1 MYGKN
6 RVQQNESNDMDSPST
21 STPNLQWF
29 IMPETVLMT
38 DANLII
44 ETTITPNTK
53 SFNQSLRG
61 HDLLKLVADDEVQV
75 IREIVKK
82 TQIGDGNPV
91 VESITRNRFM
101 NDITYKISPVLD
113 MAGNIVQYLIT
124 RTISSARKEPAPP
137 RFMERKQS
145 GSKVANDIEVHQKS
159 SIGGDKIL
167 SKFIKV
173 VENADPSVAA
183 AIWLAERTNASTL
196 HLVAFPKIRELI
208 GVKVSV
214 SKKHLDINK
223 HELSS
228 IPLKDSHFQTPE
240 LISKL
245 ADHNLFTESSV
256 PLYNTSHL
264 LVGLLVF
271 YGPKNYQPSLS
282 LKDLV
287 NDATS
292 LVESVISL
300 EQDHQTSRNLIEER
314 ISTSLN
320 ASPENNATLIVD
332 FHGRLQFIS
341 TVVRDMLGLS
351 KSANVDLH
359 NLENF
364 VEEKDRHRVTSAV
377 TKSKQNPHITRYV
390 DCVEFHRR
398 IPPKEG
404 TSHEGDTY
412 ETDGF
417 YLDLKIQGLWDD
429 PTVNGCLIRA
439 RDVSPK
445 AISDRQTL
453 ESQKSLAMTNNSL
466 NEGLI
471 RTDSEGIIEYVN
483 LAFIKL
489 IGMDEWMLTSR
500 ARPGSA
506 DSGSGSQS
514 ADLVSSSSSASESVS
529 TDDDDQNVSLMTTLV
544 GTPIDDL
551 LQLIQVVIRERS
563 PSLSASDTPGSTTV
577 TDNSAAPARKHHHE
591 KAIISS
597 RSASPHVSEGASD
610 ASVDTKFDS
619 STSTDEDMFDD
630 GFSYKTTLVDVK
642 SMIKRTVVTKD
653 TVTLA
658 DNKHFN
664 ACHEDVYSDVLTTD
678 MMDIVNFQLGESD
691 LGRSIGYLI
700 RRGGETAVVAVE
712 VTVNPLQRIS
722 YKRSKARAHSK
733 NTDGVVLVFRNMT
746 EVMRTQ
752 SANRQL
758 ADKSRWIS
766 VITHEMRSL
775 VNGIIGMLDL
785 VKTTKLSKE
794 QTGLVDCM
802 EVSANAL
809 ICLVSNT
816 LDHARLEAGKVS
828 LEYLPFNMQERL
840 RIVVDLMNMMAE
852 AKDVKFSAEID
863 EDVPETMYS
872 DFNRLFQ
879 ILLNLTS
886 NAIKFSSHKRKH
898 TKQGQVKLIVKKL
911 DEEYKPMSPL
921 AVNTSDPMKSSKFA
935 SMLTENDS
943 THTNPQRYRSMLSSN
958 RHPYNLTSPP
968 SPSPKSPG
976 LHVEPNRRLVQ
987 LLFVVEDNGI
997 GISPRDKEKLFQEFG
1012 QAEVSI
1018 SRRYGGS
1025 GMGLFICKQLV
1036 RLFNG
1041 TIGCESTLGEGSQ
1054 FWFTAWFQ
1062 SSEVKSAAGS
1072 DSNNY
1077 FSMEQAMLVNN
1088 SYDNENSSSNQGES
1102 TESGSDTTTNDVSS
1116 EEASDS
1122 NQGTTPHPR
1131 HSRKVIRRKEDLRIL
1146 IAEDDRIN
1154 QQVLQK
1160 FCQGLGYPNV
1170 TVVGDGRSAVKKCN
1184 KRHFD
1189 IVLMD
1194 KSMPI
1199 MGGMDAVQAI
1209 RNGQAGDRDL
1219 HITLISGD
1227 TNIDYGRYRDL
1238 NINGHLV
1245 KPIRMPDL
1253 KRELDRF
1260 SASALHSTGSK

>member
-1 MYGKN
+1 MYGKS
-6 RVQQNESNDMDSPST
+6 RVQRNDNNDMDSPST

-38 DANLII
+38 DANLNI

-61 HDLLKLVADDEVQV
+61 QPLLKLVADDEVQV

-82 TQIGDGNPV
+82 TQIGDGDPV

-113 MAGNIVQYLIT
+113 IAGNIVQYLIT
-124 RTISSARKEPAPP
+124 RTISSAPKESSPP
-137 RFMERKQS
+137 RFMERKHS
-145 GSKVANDIEVHQKS
+145 GSKDKVANDIEVHHKS
-159 SIGGDKIL
+159 SIGNDKIL

-183 AIWLAERTNASTL
+183 AIWLADRNNASTL

-208 GVKVSV
+208 GVKISIN
-214 SKKHLDINK
+214 KKHLNINK
-223 HELSS
+223 HEITS

-240 LISKL
+240 LVTKL
-245 ADHNLFTESSV
+245 EDHNLFTESTV
-256 PLYNTSHL
+256 PLHSTSHS

-271 YGPKNYQPSLS
+271 YGPKSHQPSFS
-282 LKDLV
+282 LKELV

-292 LVESVISL
+292 LVESVIAL
-300 EQDHQTSRNLIEER
+300 EYEHQTSRHLIEER
-314 ISTSLN
+314 MSTSLN
-320 ASPENNATLIVD
+320 ASAGSNATLIVD
-332 FHGRLQFIS
+332 SHGRLQFIS
-341 TVVRDMLGLS
+341 TIVRDMLGLS
-351 KSANVDLH
+351 KTANVDLH

-364 VEEKDRHRVTSAV
+364 VDEKDRHRVTSAV
-377 TKSKQNPHITRYV
+377 TKSKQNPQITRYV

-398 IPPKEG
+398 IPSQEEN
-404 TSHEGDTY
+404 SQESDY
-412 ETDGF
+412 EADGF

-429 PTVNGCLIRA
+429 PSVNGCLIRA
-439 RDVSPK
+439 RDISPK

-471 RTDSEGIIEYVN
+471 RTNSEGIIEYVN

-500 ARPGSA
+500 TRPGSG
-506 DSGSGSQS
+506 GSGSPT
-514 ADLVSSSSSASESVS
+514 AELLSSSSSASDSTS
-529 TDDDDQNVSLMTTLV
+529 TDDDDQNVSLMTTLI

-551 LQLIQVVIRERS
+551 LQLIQVVIQERS
-563 PSLSASDTPGSTTV
+563 PSLSASDTAGSATV
-577 TDNSAAPARKHHHE
+577 TDNSTAPTRNHQQKS
-591 KAIISS
+591 IINS
-597 RSASPHVSEGASD
+597 RSASPLVTESASD
-610 ASVDTKFDS
+610 TGTDTKLDS
-619 STSTDEDMFDD
+619 SNSTSTDDDMFND
-630 GFSYKTTLVDVK
+630 GFSYKTLLVDMK
-642 SMIKRTVVTKD
+642 SMIKRTVITKD
-653 TVTLA
+653 TMTLA
-658 DNKHFN
+658 DNKFHN
-664 ACHEDVYSDVLTTD
+664 ACHEDVYSDVLTQD
-678 MMDIVNFQLGESD
+678 MVDIVNFQLGEPD

-700 RRGGETAVVAVE
+700 RRGGQTAVVAVE

-785 VKTTKLSKE
+785 VKTTQLSKE
-794 QTGLVDCM
+794 QTGLVNCM

-840 RIVVDLMNMMAE
+840 RIVVDLMNMMAD
-852 AKDVKFSAEID
+852 AKDVKFSADID

-886 NAIKFSSHKRKH
+886 NAIKFSSHKRKQS
-898 TKQGQVKLIVKKL
+898 KQGQVKLIVKKV
-911 DEEYKPMSPL
+911 DEEYQAMSPL
-921 AVNTSDPMKSSKFA
+921 AVNTSDPMKASKFS
-935 SMLTENDS
+935 SMLNADYESPKT
-943 THTNPQRYRSMLSSN
+943 TPQSPS
-958 RHPYNLTSPP
+958 HKSPP
-968 SPSPKSPG
+968 LPT
-976 LHVEPNRRLVQ
+976 EPNRRLVQ
-987 LLFVVEDNGI
+987 LLFIIEDNGI

-1088 SYDNENSSSNQGES
+1088 NYDNETSSSNQEES

-1122 NQGTTPHPR
+1122 NQDTPHPR
-1131 HSRKVIRRKEDLRIL
+1131 HSKKSVRRKEDVRIL

-1209 RNGQAGDRDL
+1209 RDGQAGDKDL
-1219 HITLISGD
+1219 HIILISGD
-1227 TNIDYGRYRDL
+1227 TNIDYARYRDL

-1253 KRELDRF
+1253 KRELDRY
-1260 SASALHSTGSK
+1260 SASVLHSTVPK